1 MDNDNIKNTAE
12 EAAEKAESEKGGECD
27 EMKNQK
33 KDKKSEKKET
43 EALKAEIEA
52 LKKELAAAKDSHLR
66 SLAEYD
72 NFRKRS
78 QREKDA
84 VYGDAKANTLA
95 LLLPV
100 IDNFDRA
107 AENKTD
113 DPEVYRKGIE
123 MIISQFSDILKRLEV
138 ERFGEVGDEFDPN
151 MHNAVMHVE
160 NDELPQN
167 TIAAVFEKGYKMG
180 DRILR
185 FATVQV
191 AN

>member
-1 MDNDNIKNTAE
+1 MDNENIKNTAE
-12 EAAEKAESEKGGECD
+12 ETAEETDIKGGECD
-27 EMKNQK
+27 AMKNQK
-33 KDKKSEKKET
+33 KEKKSDKKET
-43 EALKAEIEA
+43 EALKAEVEA
-52 LKKELAAAKDSHLR
+52 LKKELADAKDSHLR

-113 DPEVYRKGIE
+113 DPEVYKKGIE

-160 NDELPQN
+160 NDELPAN

>member
-1 MDNDNIKNTAE
+1 MDNENIKNTAE
-12 EAAEKAESEKGGECD
+12 ETAEETDIKGGECD
-27 EMKNQK
+27 GMKNQK
-33 KDKKSEKKET
+33 KEKKSDKKET
-43 EALKAEIEA
+43 EALKAEVET
-52 LKKELAAAKDSHLR
+52 LKKELADVKDSHLR

-113 DPEVYRKGIE
+113 DPEVYKKGIE

-160 NDELPQN
+160 NDELPAN

>member
-1 MDNDNIKNTAE
+1 MDIENLKDNEAE
-12 EAAEKAESEKGGECD
+12 NAATENPEKP
-27 EMKNQK
+27 QK
-33 KDKKSEKKET
+33 KEKK
-43 EALKAEIEA
+43 AD
-52 LKKELAAAKDSHLR
+52 KKELEALRAQVEKLEAELKVAKDSHLR

-84 VYGDAKANTLA
+84 AYGDAKANTLS

-113 DPEVYRKGIE
+113 DIDTYRKGIE
-123 MIISQFSDILKRLEV
+123 MIITQFSDILKRLEV
-138 ERFGEVGDEFDPN
+138 ESFGEIGEEFDPN
-151 MHNAVMHVE
+151 MHNAVMHTE
-160 NDELPQN
+160 SDELGQN

-180 DRILR
+180 DRVLR

>member
-1 MDNDNIKNTAE
+1 MDNENIKNTAE
-12 EAAEKAESEKGGECD
+12 ETAEETDIKGGECD
-27 EMKNQK
+27 GMKNQK
-33 KDKKSEKKET
+33 KEKKSDKKET
-43 EALKAEIEA
+43 EALKAEVEA
-52 LKKELAAAKDSHLR
+52 LKKELADAKDSHLR

-113 DPEVYRKGIE
+113 DPEVYKKGIE

-151 MHNAVMHVE
+151 IHSAVMHAEDDDLPE
-160 NDELPQN
+160 NSVAE
-167 TIAAVFEKGYKMG
+167 VFSTGYKMG
-180 DRILR
+180 DRIIR
-185 FATVQV
+185 PAVV
-191 AN
+191 KVVN

>member
-1 MDNDNIKNTAE
+1 MDNENIKNTAE
-12 EAAEKAESEKGGECD
+12 ETAEETDIKGGECD
-27 EMKNQK
+27 GMKNQK
-33 KDKKSEKKET
+33 KEKKSDKKET
-43 EALKAEIEA
+43 EALKAEVEA
-52 LKKELAAAKDSHLR
+52 LKKELADAKDSHLR

-113 DPEVYRKGIE
+113 DPEVYKKGIE

>member
-1 MDNDNIKNTAE
+1 MNNENIKNTAE
-12 EAAEKAESEKGGECD
+12 ETAEETDIKGGECD
-27 EMKNQK
+27 GMKNQK
-33 KDKKSEKKET
+33 KEKKSDKKET
-43 EALKAEIEA
+43 EALKAEVEA
-52 LKKELAAAKDSHLR
+52 LKKELADAKDSHLR

-113 DPEVYRKGIE
+113 DPEVYKKGIE

-160 NDELPQN
+160 NDELPAN

-180 DRILR
+180 NRILR

>member
-1 MDNDNIKNTAE
+1 MDNENIKNTAE
-12 EAAEKAESEKGGECD
+12 ETAEETDIKGGECD
-27 EMKNQK
+27 GTKNQK
-33 KDKKSEKKET
+33 KEKKSDKKET
-43 EALKAEIEA
+43 EALKAEVEA
-52 LKKELAAAKDSHLR
+52 LKKELADAKDSHLR

-113 DPEVYRKGIE
+113 DPEVYKKGIE

-160 NDELPQN
+160 NDELPAN

>member
-1 MDNDNIKNTAE
+1 MDNENIKNTAE
-12 EAAEKAESEKGGECD
+12 ETAEETDIKGGECD
-27 EMKNQK
+27 GMKNQK
-33 KDKKSEKKET
+33 KEKKSDKKET
-43 EALKAEIEA
+43 EALKAEVEA
-52 LKKELAAAKDSHLR
+52 LKKELADTKDSHLR

-113 DPEVYRKGIE
+113 DPEVYKKGIE

-160 NDELPQN
+160 NDELPAN

-180 DRILR
+180 NRILR

>member
-1 MDNDNIKNTAE
+1 MDNENIKNTAE
-12 EAAEKAESEKGGECD
+12 ETAEETDIKGGECD
-27 EMKNQK
+27 GMKNQK
-33 KDKKSEKKET
+33 KEKKSDKKET
-43 EALKAEIEA
+43 EALKAEVEA
-52 LKKELAAAKDSHLR
+52 LKKELADAKDSHLR

-113 DPEVYRKGIE
+113 DPEVYKKGIE

-160 NDELPQN
+160 NDELPAN

>member
-1 MDNDNIKNTAE
+1 MDNENIKSTAE
-12 EAAEKAESEKGGECD
+12 ETAEETDIKGGECD
-27 EMKNQK
+27 GMKNQK
-33 KDKKSEKKET
+33 KEKKSDKKET
-43 EALKAEIEA
+43 EALKAEVEA
-52 LKKELAAAKDSHLR
+52 LKKELADAKDSHLR

-113 DPEVYRKGIE
+113 DPEVYKKGIE

-160 NDELPQN
+160 NDELPAN

>member
-1 MDNDNIKNTAE
+1 MDNENIKNTAE
-12 EAAEKAESEKGGECD
+12 ETAEETDIKGGECD
-27 EMKNQK
+27 GMKNQK
-33 KDKKSEKKET
+33 KEKKSDKKET
-43 EALKAEIEA
+43 EALKAEVEA
-52 LKKELAAAKDSHLR
+52 LKKELADAKDSHLR

-113 DPEVYRKGIE
+113 DPEVYKKGIE

-151 MHNAVMHVE
+151 MHNAVMHIDDE
-160 NDELPQN
+160 NFGEN
-167 TIAAVFEKGYKMG
+167 IVAEVFQKVFMIG
-180 DRILR
+180 DKVLR
-185 FATVQV
+185 FAMVKV

>member
-1 MDNDNIKNTAE
+1 MDNENIKNAAEETAE
-12 EAAEKAESEKGGECD
+12 ETDIKGGECD
-27 EMKNQK
+27 GMKNQK
-33 KDKKSEKKET
+33 KEKKSDKKET
-43 EALKAEIEA
+43 EALKAEVEA
-52 LKKELAAAKDSHLR
+52 LKKELADAKDSHLR

-113 DPEVYRKGIE
+113 DPEVYKKGIE

-160 NDELPQN
+160 NDELPAN

>member
-1 MDNDNIKNTAE
+1 MDNENIKNTVEETAE
-12 EAAEKAESEKGGECD
+12 ETDIKGGECD
-27 EMKNQK
+27 GMKNQK
-33 KDKKSEKKET
+33 KEKKSDKKET
-43 EALKAEIEA
+43 EALKAEVEA
-52 LKKELAAAKDSHLR
+52 LKKELADAKDSHLR

-113 DPEVYRKGIE
+113 DPEVYKKGIE

-160 NDELPQN
+160 NDELPAN

>member
-1 MDNDNIKNTAE
+1 MDNENIKNTAE
-12 EAAEKAESEKGGECD
+12 ETAEETDIKGGECD
-27 EMKNQK
+27 GMTNQK
-33 KDKKSEKKET
+33 KEKKPDKKET
-43 EALKAEIEA
+43 EALKAEVEA
-52 LKKELAAAKDSHLR
+52 LKKELADAKDSHLR

-84 VYGDAKANTLA
+84 VYGDAKATTLA

-113 DPEVYRKGIE
+113 DPEVYKKGIE

-160 NDELPQN
+160 NDELPAN

>member
-1 MDNDNIKNTAE
+1 MDNENIKNTAE
-12 EAAEKAESEKGGECD
+12 ETAEETDIKGGECD
-27 EMKNQK
+27 GMKNQK
-33 KDKKSEKKET
+33 KEKKSDKKET
-43 EALKAEIEA
+43 EALKAEVEA
-52 LKKELAAAKDSHLR
+52 LKKELADAKDSHLR

-113 DPEVYRKGIE
+113 DPEVYKKGIE
-123 MIISQFSDILKRLEV
+123 MIISQFPDILKRLEV

-160 NDELPQN
+160 NDELPAN

>member
-1 MDNDNIKNTAE
+1 MDNENIKNTAE
-12 EAAEKAESEKGGECD
+12 ETAEETDIKGGECD
-27 EMKNQK
+27 GMKNQK
-33 KDKKSEKKET
+33 KEKKSDKKET
-43 EALKAEIEA
+43 EALKAEVEA
-52 LKKELAAAKDSHLR
+52 LKKELADAKDSHLR

-107 AENKTD
+107 AEIKTD
-113 DPEVYRKGIE
+113 DPEVYKKGIE

-160 NDELPQN
+160 NDELPAN

>member
-1 MDNDNIKNTAE
+1 MDTENLKDKESAE
-12 EAAEKAESEKGGECD
+12 ETVEAAQKQSKKEKKS
-27 EMKNQK
+27 
-33 KDKKSEKKET
+33 DKKEL
-43 EALKAEIEA
+43 EALKAQVEKLEA
-52 LKKELAAAKDSHLR
+52 ELKASKDSHLR

-84 VYGDAKANTLA
+84 AYGDAKANTLS

-113 DPEVYRKGIE
+113 DIDTYRKGIE

-138 ERFGEVGDEFDPN
+138 ESFGEVGEEFDPN
-151 MHNAVMHVE
+151 MHNAVMHTE
-160 NDELPQN
+160 SDELGQN

-180 DRILR
+180 DRVLR

>member
-1 MDNDNIKNTAE
+1 MDNENIKNTAE
-12 EAAEKAESEKGGECD
+12 ETAEETDIKGGECD
-27 EMKNQK
+27 GMKNQK
-33 KDKKSEKKET
+33 KEKKSDKKET
-43 EALKAEIEA
+43 EALKAEVEA
-52 LKKELAAAKDSHLR
+52 LKKELADAKDSHLR

-84 VYGDAKANTLA
+84 FYGDAKANTLA

-113 DPEVYRKGIE
+113 DPEVYKKGIE

-160 NDELPQN
+160 NDELPAN

>member
-1 MDNDNIKNTAE
+1 
-12 EAAEKAESEKGGECD
+12 
-27 EMKNQK
+27 MKNQK
-33 KDKKSEKKET
+33 KEKKSDKKET
-43 EALKAEIEA
+43 EALKAEVEA
-52 LKKELAAAKDSHLR
+52 LKKELADAKDSHLR

-113 DPEVYRKGIE
+113 DPEVYKKGIE

-160 NDELPQN
+160 NDELPAN

>member
-1 MDNDNIKNTAE
+1 MDNENIKSTAE
-12 EAAEKAESEKGGECD
+12 ETAEETDIKGGECD
-27 EMKNQK
+27 GMKNQK
-33 KDKKSEKKET
+33 KEKKSDKKET
-43 EALKAEIEA
+43 EALKAEVEA
-52 LKKELAAAKDSHLR
+52 LKKELADAKDSHLR

-160 NDELPQN
+160 NDEFPAN

>member
-1 MDNDNIKNTAE
+1 MDNENIKNTAE
-12 EAAEKAESEKGGECD
+12 ETAEETDIKGGECD
-27 EMKNQK
+27 GMKNQK
-33 KDKKSEKKET
+33 KEKKSDKKET
-43 EALKAEIEA
+43 EALKAEVEA
-52 LKKELAAAKDSHLR
+52 LKKELADAKDSHLR

-113 DPEVYRKGIE
+113 DPEVYKGIE